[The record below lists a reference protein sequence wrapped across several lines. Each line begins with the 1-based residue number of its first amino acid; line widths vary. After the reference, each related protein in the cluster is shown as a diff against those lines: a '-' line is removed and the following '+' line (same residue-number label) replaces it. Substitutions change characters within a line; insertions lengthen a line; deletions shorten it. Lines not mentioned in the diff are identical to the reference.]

1 MPCPRNDRAS
11 RRIDWDGPWPRRG
24 RENQGHDRNSAARP
38 KRRSNGRDAAE
49 ARHAFVGGWC
59 QRRGEF
65 ISLLL
70 GVRLGKQRKLTYI
83 GDVKT
88 DPDGLAT
95 TLLEPLLR
103 EVEVETSPFVEP
115 PPAHRDHAHH
125 WIAPTLVAEI
135 AFDGW
140 SRDGTVSAPSLR
152 AVADRQ
158 SFRNAKWVVLPK
170 K

>member
-1 MPCPRNDRAS
+1 LATTGKQKSKPP
-11 RRIDWDGPWPRRG
+11 G
-24 RENQGHDRNSAARP
+24 SAPQP
-38 KRRSNGRDAAE
+38 KRPDKARKPAE
-49 ARHAFVGGWC
+49 AQHALVGGWS
-59 QRRGEF
+59 QRRGDF
-65 ISLLL
+65 SSLLL

-83 GDVKT
+83 GEVT
-88 DPDGLAT
+88 IDPDGLAT

-103 EVEVETSPFVEP
+103 EVEAETSPFVEQ

-140 SRDGTVSAPSLR
+140 GRDGTVTAPSLR

-158 SFRNAKWVVLPK
+158 SFRNANWIALPK

>member
-1 MPCPRNDRAS
+1 LAKT
-11 RRIDWDGPWPRRG
+11 GT
-24 RENQGHDRNSAARP
+24 
-38 KRRSNGRDAAE
+38 RRSKPQSRAVQPKGPSKARGATE
-49 ARHAFVGGWC
+49 AHHALVGGWS

-70 GVRLGKQRKLTYI
+70 GVRQGKQRKLTYI
-83 GDVKT
+83 GEVKT

-103 EVEVETSPFVEP
+103 EVEVETSPFVEQ
-115 PPAHRDHAHH
+115 PPAQRDRTHH

-140 SRDGTVSAPSLR
+140 TRDGTISAPSLR

-158 SFRNAKWVVLPK
+158 SFRNAKWIALPK